1 MSRPGRGELRIRFAV
16 AALALC
22 GLLLSP
28 VLKLHAADSAVEVQ
42 LDAKNAGAR
51 SVESLT
57 ARGILR
63 DYRFAWT
70 SLSHALESNSVDPL
84 AGAFSGEASQWLRQ
98 TVASQQ
104 KSGLSRRY
112 LGQSHQL
119 EVVFYAPE
127 GDVMELHDTAQY
139 ESQIR
144 DKDTTI
150 HDEHVV
156 VHYIVLM
163 TPGADRWVI
172 RQLQAVP
179 QF

>member
-1 MSRPGRGELRIRFAV
+1 VRGEPPLRSAV
-16 AALALC
+16 AAIALC

-28 VLKLHAADSAVEVQ
+28 VLRLHAADSGVEVQ
-42 LDAKNAGAR
+42 LDAKNAGPR
-51 SVESLT
+51 PVESLT
-57 ARGILR
+57 ERGILR

-70 SLSHALESNSVDPL
+70 SMTHALASNTVDPL
-84 AGAFSGEASQWLRQ
+84 AGAFSGEASRWLRQ
-98 TVASQQ
+98 TIASQQ

-112 LGQSHQL
+112 LDQSHHL

-144 DKDTTI
+144 DGDTTI
-150 HDEHVV
+150 HDEQVV